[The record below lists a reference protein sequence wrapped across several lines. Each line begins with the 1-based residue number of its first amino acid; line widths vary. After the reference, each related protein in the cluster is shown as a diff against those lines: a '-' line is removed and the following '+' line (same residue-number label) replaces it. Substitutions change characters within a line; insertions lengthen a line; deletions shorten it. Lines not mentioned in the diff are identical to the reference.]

1 MDGARPP
8 NGMQHYDN
16 QPLDT
21 CAMLTHRG
29 TQAAFVYKF
38 LQSYYKKT
46 GFQNIFCQN
55 ANIFEKLA
63 FRTNNLFNESSFL
76 SFLKG

>member
-1 MDGARPP
+1 
-8 NGMQHYDN
+8 
-16 QPLDT
+16 
-21 CAMLTHRG
+21 MLTHRG

-46 GFQNIFCQN
+46 GFQNIFCPN

-63 FRTNNLFNESSFL
+63 FRTNNLFNESFFL
-76 SFLKG
+76 SFLKR